1 MAVKGSRS
9 YSLTTKPL
17 NCSAIGIQPLEG
29 NQLQLVRASPQYTD
43 FIYDCYKNDAF
54 MDLYRLA
61 QSRNLSKQQI
71 HDRLTLEQKKLPQE
85 LNRIEWVVLKKQ
97 EDTST
102 LPIGLAALADYQP
115 HHQRG
120 ELLVGI
126 LEKEHRSK
134 GAGIEA
140 SLLIFDFAFNQVKVH
155 KLITLV
161 YGYNAFAQKNV
172 LNIGFKQEGHL
183 KDHLHTR
190 SGFIDLY
197 QNALLKEDFFNNDKL
212 RRLSLKMLKKDIT
225 LPHKVVANKVSEEL
239 LAQLKQTIKLGS

>member
-1 MAVKGSRS
+1 MARNSI
-9 YSLTTKPL
+9 

-29 NQLQLVRASPQYTD
+29 SQLQLVRANSQYTD
-43 FIYDCYKNDAF
+43 FIYGCYTNDAF

-71 HDRLTLEQKKLPQE
+71 YDRLTLEQNKLPQE

-97 EDTST
+97 EGGASI
-102 LPIGLAALADYQP
+102 PIGLAALADYQP
-115 HHQRG
+115 QHQRG

-126 LEKEHRSK
+126 LENEHRSK

-140 SLLIFDFAFNQVKVH
+140 SLLIFDFAFNQVNVH

-172 LNIGFKQEGHL
+172 LNIGFTQEGHL
-183 KDHLHTR
+183 KDHLHTD

-197 QNALLKEDFFNNDKL
+197 QNGLLKEDFFNNDRL

-225 LPHKVVANKVSEEL
+225 QPQKVVTHKVSDALIVQFEQA
-239 LAQLKQTIKLGS
+239 IKLDS